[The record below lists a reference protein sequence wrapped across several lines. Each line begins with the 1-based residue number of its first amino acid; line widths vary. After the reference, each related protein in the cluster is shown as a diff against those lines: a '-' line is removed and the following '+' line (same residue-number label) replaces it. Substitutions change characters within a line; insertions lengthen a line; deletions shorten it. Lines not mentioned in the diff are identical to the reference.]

1 MTPEWAA
8 NLLSRSLTSPPRQQP
23 AMSPAARAT
32 FQEMQRARYALI
44 AQVEL
49 HQHSNSTQ
57 PFSGY
62 ESDTTERLTFSDSD
76 LLAAWHQ
83 GRNLDAD
90 LLRQI
95 PTEEEDED
103 DIDTLVSR
111 VELSPEAAVEE
122 DLDGDAPKR
131 KGPGGYNVWCRTK
144 WGADW

>member
-23 AMSPAARAT
+23 AMSPAARST
-32 FQEMQRARYALI
+32 FEDMRRARDALI
-44 AQVEL
+44 AQVER
-49 HQHSNSTQ
+49 QQSNATH
-57 PFSGY
+57 PFPGY

-103 DIDTLVSR
+103 EVTT
-111 VELSPEAAVEE
+111 EEEENNEEATEEEEKPMRTDDLLE
-122 DLDGDAPKR
+122 DLLAEDVDQ
-131 KGPGGYNVWCRTK
+131 VSFVF
-144 WGADW
+144 